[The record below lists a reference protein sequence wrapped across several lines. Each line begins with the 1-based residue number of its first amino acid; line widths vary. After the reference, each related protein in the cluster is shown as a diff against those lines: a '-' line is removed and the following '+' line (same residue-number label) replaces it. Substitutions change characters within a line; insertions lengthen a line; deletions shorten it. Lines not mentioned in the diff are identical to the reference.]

1 MALMEGMK
9 VARGTAGGVI
19 TVDGLPS
26 VADAERRVVAMVRGG
41 EGSCSEA
48 RGPVFK

>member
-1 MALMEGMK
+1 MALMEGME
-9 VARGTAGGVI
+9 VARGAAGGVI
-19 TVDGLPS
+19 TVDGFPS
-26 VADAERRVVAMVRGG
+26 VADAERGAVAVVRGG